1 MKWYNVAGRAEKL
14 RPVSIIIGGRGIGKT
29 YSAIDFA
36 VNSGR
41 PFVYMRNTDTQ
52 MQESSSAFGNP
63 FKRWARDHGR
73 DVRLVAE
80 KKHYMIYE
88 YHGDADRELI
98 GYGVALSTFESLRGV
113 DLSDVELVVFDEFI
127 ENRTLAFDQ
136 FSAFANFYETVN
148 RNRELTGEKPLMC
161 ILLSNAQRLTNA
173 ILAGYGCID
182 IIERMIKSGQ
192 HLFTNEYLMIEL
204 PESEVSEA
212 KKKTA
217 NYRLTEGSRFY
228 DEALKNSFANDSFAG
243 IKKRPLSEYIPI
255 VGIDDIYIYRHKSSG
270 RLYASRVYSNTVALF
285 SSRDS
290 LPAFLRQ
297 FGALLRESAIAQL
310 IDYQDFATK
319 VKLTE
324 ILRI

>member
-14 RPVSIIIGGRGIGKT
+14 RSVSIIIGGRGIGKT

-63 FKRWARDHGR
+63 FKRWARDHDR
-73 DVRLVAE
+73 DIRLVAE

-88 YHGDADRELI
+88 YHDADRELI

-127 ENRTLAFDQ
+127 ENRTLVFDQ

-148 RNRELTGEKPLMC
+148 RNRELMGEKPLMC
-161 ILLSNAQRLTNA
+161 ILLSNAQRLTNQ

-182 IIERMIKSGQ
+182 IIENMIKNGQ
-192 HLFTNEYLMIEL
+192 HLFTNDYLMIEL
-204 PESEVSEA
+204 PESDVSEA
-212 KKKTA
+212 KKHTA

-228 DEALKNSFANDSFAG
+228 DEALKNNFANDSFFG
-243 IKKRPLSEYIPI
+243 IRKRPLAEYTPL
-255 VGIDDIYIYRHKSSG
+255 VAIDDIFIYRHKAG
-270 RLYASRVYSNTVALF
+270 GKFYACRHYSNTVAVF

-290 LPAFLRQ
+290 LPSFLRQ
-297 FGALLRESAIAQL
+297 YGTMLRELSLAQMVE
-310 IDYQDFATK
+310 YQDFHTK

>member
-29 YSAIDFA
+29 YSAIDYV
-36 VNSGR
+36 VNSKR
-41 PFVYMRNTDTQ
+41 PFIYMRNTDVE
-52 MQESSSAFGNP
+52 MQESSGAFGNP

-73 DVRLVAE
+73 DIRLVAE

-88 YHGDADRELI
+88 YHDDADRELI
-98 GYGVALSTFESLRGV
+98 GYGVSLSTFENLRGV
-113 DLSDVELVVFDEFI
+113 DLSDVETVVFDEFI
-127 ENRTLAFDQ
+127 EKRTLTFDQ
-136 FSAFANFYETVN
+136 FSSFSNFYETVN

-161 ILLSNAQRLTNA
+161 ILLSNAQRLTNQ

-182 IIERMIKSGQ
+182 IIENMIKNGQ
-192 HLFTNEYLMIEL
+192 HLFTNNYLMIEL
-204 PESEVSEA
+204 PESDVSEA

-217 NYRLTEGSRFY
+217 IYQLSEGSRFY
-228 DEALKNSFANDSFAG
+228 DESLKNKFANDSFFG
-243 IKKRPLSEYIPI
+243 IRKRPLAEYTPF
-255 VGIDDIYIYRHKSSG
+255 VAIDDIFIYRHKSG
-270 RLYASRVYSNTVALF
+270 GKFYACRHYSNTVAVF

-297 FGALLRESAIAQL
+297 YGPILRELSLAQM
-310 IDYQDFATK
+310 IEYQDFHTK